1 MSGTLKIDNLS
12 LGDSVTATH
21 NFTLKTNGDGTAVL
35 ARGNDGATTQD
46 ILTIDANVRV
56 ILGAVTAYADDVA
69 VAAGGLGV
77 IYAESEGNQ
86 AMTRL
91 KHETGSDICTN
102 KEQQQ
107 QQVQN
112 NSTMTLSSNGSSRNM
127 PFKTQVDLAGN

>member
-1 MSGTLKIDNLS
+1 MSTLNVNSIQTAGGTS
-12 LGDSVTATH
+12 PV
-21 NFTLKTNGDGTAVL
+21 
-35 ARGNDGATTQD
+35 
-46 ILTIDANVRV
+46 LTIDANVRV

-102 KEQQQ
+102 KE
-107 QQVQN
+107 
-112 NSTMTLSSNGSSRNM
+112 
-127 PFKTQVDLAGN
+127 